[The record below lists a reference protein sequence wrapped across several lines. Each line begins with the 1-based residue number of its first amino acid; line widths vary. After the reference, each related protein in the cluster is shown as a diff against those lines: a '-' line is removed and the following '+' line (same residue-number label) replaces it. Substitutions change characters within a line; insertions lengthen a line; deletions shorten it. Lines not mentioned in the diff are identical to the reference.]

1 MASNA
6 ATPLDPYPDGLY
18 GVSESVGLGL
28 VAGMQRLSAR
38 ERAVIALTD
47 IAGFGVA
54 EAAEMLE
61 ATEGWVDYTRR
72 LARSALDAAAA
83 EPRGEPPPEA
93 GSEIERLLA
102 ERLQLGLEARDRGR
116 IVPLLAEDVTLT
128 CTRRWVVYPGR
139 ERVASLLCERMD
151 EEGLWLVPTR
161 ANGQPAFG
169 CYVPDPETRTSE
181 ARGLL
186 TISLRGDR
194 VGNLTRFWDNDVL
207 SYFGL
212 PDALTWRTA
221 GTDAGRA
228 SRRHRW

>member
-6 ATPLDPYPDGLY
+6 ATPVDPYPDGLY
-18 GVSESVGLGL
+18 GISESVGLGL

-47 IAGFGVA
+47 VAGFSVA

-61 ATEGWVDYTRR
+61 ATEDWVDYTRR
-72 LARSALDAAAA
+72 LARSTLDAAAV

-93 GSEIERLLA
+93 GSEIDRLLA
-102 ERLQLGLEARDRGR
+102 ERLQARLEARDRGR

-128 CTRRWVVYPGR
+128 CTRRWAVYLGR
-139 ERVASLLCERMD
+139 ERVASILCERMD

-169 CYVPDPETRTSE
+169 CYVPDPETRTGK

-186 TISLRGDR
+186 TITLRGDR
-194 VGNLTRFWDNDVL
+194 VGSLTRFWDNDVL

-212 PDALTWRTA
+212 PDALTWRSA
-221 GTDAGRA
+221 CTDARRA
-228 SRRHRW
+228 SHGPRS

>member
-1 MASNA
+1 MASGA

-18 GVSESVGLGL
+18 GISESVGLGL

-47 IAGFGVA
+47 VAGFGVA

-61 ATEGWVDYTRR
+61 ATEGWVERTRR
-72 LARSALDAAAA
+72 LARSALGAAPA
-83 EPRGEPPPEA
+83 ESPGESPPQA

-102 ERLQLGLEARDRGR
+102 ERLQTGLEAGDRAR
-116 IVPLLAEDVTLT
+116 IIPLLAEDVTLT
-128 CTRRWVVYPGR
+128 CTRRWAVYPGR
-139 ERVASLLCERMD
+139 ERVATILCERMD
-151 EEGLWLVPTR
+151 REGLWLVPTR

-186 TISLRGDR
+186 TILLRGNR

-207 SYFGL
+207 PYFGL
-212 PDALTWRTA
+212 PDALTWRSA
-221 GTDAGRA
+221 GTDARRA
-228 SRRHRW
+228 SHGHRW

>member
-18 GVSESVGLGL
+18 GISESVGLGL
-28 VAGMQRLSAR
+28 VAGLQRLSAR

-47 IAGFGVA
+47 VAGFGVA

-61 ATEGWVDYTRR
+61 ATEGWVDRTRR
-72 LARSALDAAAA
+72 LARGALDAAAA
-83 EPRGEPPPEA
+83 EPPPEA
-93 GSEIERLLA
+93 RSEIERLLA
-102 ERLQLGLEARDRGR
+102 ERLQVGLEARDRGR

-128 CTRRWVVYPGR
+128 CTRRWAVYPGR
-139 ERVASLLCERMD
+139 ERVASILCERMD
-151 EEGLWLVPTR
+151 EEGLCLVPTR

-169 CYVPDPETRTSE
+169 CYETGTSE

-186 TISLRGDR
+186 TVTLRGDR

-212 PDALTWRTA
+212 PDVLTWRTA
-221 GTDAGRA
+221 GTDARRA
-228 SRRHRW
+228 SHGRRW